1 MAFVEDGGFYP
12 RATGDDPVL
21 GYWRAIAVM
30 ATTLRAVGADWPVTV
45 STNRPPT
52 EPTVRSALDRLGVGY
67 RATPF
72 DHRPPPGYFDRFS
85 GSFYLLDALADAVE
99 RTPSGTRLL
108 LVDPDCVWVRPPTPL
123 LGLVD
128 ADPDALVAYEI
139 TYAPGQAALGLTL
152 AEMATFFSELGERPI
167 VGEAPYAGGEL
178 LLGERDRL
186 AQLLPLV
193 EQIWDESLRRFERGE
208 RIRVNTEEHV
218 LSFALGQ
225 LGWTGG
231 TANPFVR
238 RIWTKSP
245 PDRNI
250 QGDERSLVLWHALT
264 EKGRGLD
271 RLFEDAVQGHPA
283 LARADERYRD
293 HLARRL
299 HVDLDLVGRAKA
311 AVTSRLYTRPHP
323 TEW

>member
-108 LVDPDCVWVRPPTPL
+108 LVDPAISTFTPSPRWISPLAAFAAPVASAKACDIWYPT
-123 LGLVD
+123 
-128 ADPDALVAYEI
+128 AYE
-139 TYAPGQAALGLTL
+139 
-152 AEMATFFSELGERPI
+152 PI
-167 VGEAPYAGGEL
+167 
-178 LLGERDRL
+178 
-186 AQLLPLV
+186 
-193 EQIWDESLRRFERGE
+193 
-208 RIRVNTEEHV
+208 
-218 LSFALGQ
+218 
-225 LGWTGG
+225 
-231 TANPFVR
+231 
-238 RIWTKSP
+238 
-245 PDRNI
+245 
-250 QGDERSLVLWHALT
+250 
-264 EKGRGLD
+264 
-271 RLFEDAVQGHPA
+271 
-283 LARADERYRD
+283 
-293 HLARRL
+293 
-299 HVDLDLVGRAKA
+299 
-311 AVTSRLYTRPHP
+311 
-323 TEW
+323 